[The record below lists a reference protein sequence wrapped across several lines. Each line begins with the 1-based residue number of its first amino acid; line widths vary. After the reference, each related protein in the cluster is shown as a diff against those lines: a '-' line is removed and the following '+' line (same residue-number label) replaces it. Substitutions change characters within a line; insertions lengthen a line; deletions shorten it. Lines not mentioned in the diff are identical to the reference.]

1 MAEFENLTPEDL
13 AEAPLDAELDEAQ
26 AADAGAE
33 LAAMLEARSG
43 TYLLLSRLFH
53 KEVDQQLLADMH
65 DSLYPADTG
74 DADIDK
80 GYLYISTFLSNLWS
94 ESVRELKVDFARCFL
109 GQGVDGYSAAYPYES
124 VYTSPKRLMMEEARR
139 EVMHTYHVWSVDKDP
154 NWREGED
161 HISLEL
167 LFESIMGNRAAAALA
182 EGNGEEA
189 RKILQGAA
197 DFLDE
202 HLMGWYPMLAAD
214 MQRFA
219 KTKFYL
225 GLSHLT
231 LGFIATDLQ
240 FLQDLL
246 AEPLP
251 GEEEPLLLVRLPPRE
266 GQAARL
272 GRTSARRGAEPLAP
286 PATYP

>member
-1 MAEFENLTPEDL
+1 MADFENLVPEDMQ
-13 AEAPLDAELDEAQ
+13 ERPLGEELDEA
-26 AADAGAE
+26 
-33 LAAMLEARSG
+33 LEATPAEEMAEMLRARSA

-53 KEVDQQLLADMH
+53 KEVDQALLDDMH
-65 DSLYPADTG
+65 DSLYPVATG

-80 GYLYISTFLSNLWS
+80 GYLYISTYLSNLWS
-94 ESVRELKVDFARCFL
+94 ESLRQLKVDYARCFL

-167 LFESIMGNRAAAALA
+167 LFESIMGNRAAAALE
-182 EGNGEEA
+182 EGNAGEA

-202 HLMGWYPMLAAD
+202 HLVSWYPMLAAD
-214 MQRFA
+214 MHRFA
-219 KTKFYL
+219 KTKFYD
-225 GLSHLT
+225 GLAYLT
-231 LGFIATDLQ
+231 QGFITTDLQ

-246 AEPLP
+246 AEELP
-251 GEEEPLLLVRLPPRE
+251 GEE
-266 GQAARL
+266 
-272 GRTSARRGAEPLAP
+272 
-286 PATYP
+286 

>member
-1 MAEFENLTPEDL
+1 MAELENLDPQDATAASAPE
-13 AEAPLDAELDEAQ
+13 ELDGALEPSPA
-26 AADAGAE
+26 AE
-33 LAAMLEARSG
+33 LAAMLEARSA

-53 KEVDQQLLADMH
+53 KEVDDQLLADMH
-65 DSLYPADTG
+65 DSLYPVDTG

-182 EGNGEEA
+182 AGNGEEA

-202 HLMGWYPMLAAD
+202 HLVGWYPMLAAD
-214 MQRFA
+214 MHRFA
-219 KTKFYL
+219 KTKFYQ
-225 GLSHLT
+225 GLAYLT
-231 LGFIATDLQ
+231 SGFIATDLQ

-251 GEEEPLLLVRLPPRE
+251 GEE
-266 GQAARL
+266 
-272 GRTSARRGAEPLAP
+272 
-286 PATYP
+286 

>member
-65 DSLYPADTG
+65 DSLYPVDTG

-214 MQRFA
+214 MPRFA

-251 GEEEPLLLVRLPPRE
+251 GEE
-266 GQAARL
+266 
-272 GRTSARRGAEPLAP
+272 
-286 PATYP
+286 